1 MGMVYYYHFCYF
13 SLSPASKEC
22 MFYGRDPIRRSSIFE
37 IGPEDL
43 TELVRKAFCLTHRR
57 HDYYLREYLGKLVM
71 NDPAKVVLMDLM
83 HNSAIT
89 LFLC

>member
-1 MGMVYYYHFCYF
+1 
-13 SLSPASKEC
+13 
-22 MFYGRDPIRRSSIFE
+22 MFYGRGPIRRSSIFE

-71 NDPAKVVLMDLM
+71 NDPAKVAL
-83 HNSAIT
+83 
-89 LFLC
+89 